1 MKETGAGSFNFQ
13 KAKLLGIKSAASQY
27 FNQQVV
33 YN

>member
-13 KAKLLGIKSAASQY
+13 KGYLLGIKSAASQY
-27 FNQQVV
+27 FNQQVF